1 MNDKV
6 AVHRTKELRLL
17 VKNACIDHIAL
28 ATMDMAAWE
37 TLFRCMGFEVDDVYR
52 PDPKSIDKGRTSM
65 HTVVVSAGGT
75 PPAPLPAQFALM
87 EGINATLANDQ
98 ITEYVS
104 RFGDFVVQHIALRID
119 SDIFRLAKL
128 WQELGIRFRVGVP
141 EIFRPDLPEFPV
153 APRLRTLRAEHR
165 PDIKQLANWIRLG

>member
-28 ATMDMAAWE
+28 ASMDMAAWE

-104 RFGDFVVQHIALRID
+104 RFGDFVVKKKEPPTYFFLLFF
-119 SDIFRLAKL
+119 S
-128 WQELGIRFRVGVP
+128 
-141 EIFRPDLPEFPV
+141 
-153 APRLRTLRAEHR
+153 
-165 PDIKQLANWIRLG
+165 